1 MGRIVSKR
9 FVLYSSWVFSIVH
22 FRARVSHFRGLLF
35 KTFKGSIMLAS
46 NLIIRI
52 NKIGV
57 PNGIRN
63 LLTHSTDIRYPG
75 YGRDIGHI
83 ELWYRLL
90 LYVGQVRISP
100 IPLVKIELGV
110 VYWTLVEAD
119 LAAGGFR
126 RDLGSKVVV
135 VLEVRSHTHRGQV
148 PSVAVSHHSSLRH
161 LQHRLSRLHVLHY
174 HDLAE
179 DKVIILSLLFHCF
192 LVEVRHVVVI
202 VGLSILKFVVDSVR
216 LFLFLETSLV
226 VLIYHKHL
234 VTFLVFV
241 KVLLD
246 SRLWTI
252 SMVLWRLSSI
262 GLLLL
267 LHHLSLRKIDGWGDL
282 TSTLALCLELAILSL
297 IWLPNWSLKGLSLRL
312 LEIGFWIWRFALI
325 RLSYSLIIIFNKH
338 IGRVVLSVDLLYPN
352 SWLVRVLFRFT

>member
-9 FVLYSSWVFSIVH
+9 FVLYSSRVFSIVH

-35 KTFKGSIMLAS
+35 ETFKGSIMLAS
-46 NLIIRI
+46 NLVIRI

-57 PNGIRN
+57 PNRIRN
-63 LLTHSTDIRYPG
+63 LLTHSTNIRYPG
-75 YGRDIGHI
+75 NGWDIGHI

-100 IPLVKIELGV
+100 ISLVEIELGV
-110 VYWTLVEAD
+110 VHWTLVEAD
-119 LAAGGFR
+119 LATGGFR

-135 VLEVRSHTHRGQV
+135 VLEVRSHTHWGQV
-148 PSVAVSHHSSLRH
+148 PSVAVSHNSWLRFLRH
-161 LQHRLSRLHVLHY
+161 WLSSLHVLHD

-179 DKVIILSLLFHCF
+179 DKVIILSLLFHSF
-192 LVEVRHVVVI
+192 LVEVRHVVVV

-241 KVLLD
+241 
-246 SRLWTI
+246 
-252 SMVLWRLSSI
+252 
-262 GLLLL
+262 
-267 LHHLSLRKIDGWGDL
+267 
-282 TSTLALCLELAILSL
+282 
-297 IWLPNWSLKGLSLRL
+297 
-312 LEIGFWIWRFALI
+312 
-325 RLSYSLIIIFNKH
+325 
-338 IGRVVLSVDLLYPN
+338 
-352 SWLVRVLFRFT
+352 